1 MLRTPPQLTVVALP
15 GTGSDADFAARAFGP
30 AAAARGWRFEA
41 VEPDPEAVI
50 ASCTAALDTA
60 ARRGPVLAA
69 GISLGAAIALDW
81 AAGHRDMTVGVIT
94 ALPAW
99 TGAETATCPAALSAS
114 ATAGQLRA
122 DGLETVIARMRA
134 SSPAW
139 LAEAL
144 TQSWR
149 GQWPHLPRALDEAA
163 AYAWPTVERLAGCAV
178 PVAVVGA
185 SDDPV
190 HPIAV
195 AEQWAATL
203 PSARLHRITLAELG
217 ADPSILG
224 HTGITELDLLAA
236 DPVAPDIDP
245 ADSRTVSPR
254 PAAVAEIRRG

>member
-1 MLRTPPQLTVVALP
+1 MLRSPSQVTVVALP

-30 AAAARGWRFEA
+30 AAAAHGLAFQA
-41 VEPDPEAVI
+41 VEPDPQAVI
-50 ASCTAALDTA
+50 ASCTAALGA
-60 ARRGPVLAA
+60 AAARGPVLAA

-81 AAGHRDMTVGVIT
+81 AAGQPTAVVGVIT

-99 TGAETATCPAALSAS
+99 TGAETAACPAALSAS
-114 ATAGQLRA
+114 VTAEQLRA
-122 DGLETVIARMRA
+122 DGLDAVIERMRA

-139 LAEAL
+139 LADAL

-163 AYAWPTVERLAGCAV
+163 AYAWPTLERLADTRV

-185 SDDPV
+185 SDDPI

-203 PSARLHRITLAELG
+203 PQARLRRVTLDELG
-217 ADPSILG
+217 ADPAVLG
-224 HTGITELDLLAA
+224 HAGFAELDAIGRFGAHSAGQL
-236 DPVAPDIDP
+236 I
-245 ADSRTVSPR
+245 SR
-254 PAAVAEIRRG
+254 AHG

>member
-1 MLRTPPQLTVVALP
+1 MLRTPPQVTVVALP

-30 AAAARGWRFEA
+30 AAAAHGLAFQA
-41 VEPDPEAVI
+41 VEPDPKAVI
-50 ASCTAALDTA
+50 ASCTAALDA
-60 ARRGPVLAA
+60 AAARGPVLAA

-81 AAGHRDMTVGVIT
+81 AAGRRTAVVGVIT

-99 TGAETATCPAALSAS
+99 TGAETASSPAALSAS
-114 ATAGQLRA
+114 VTAEQLRA
-122 DGLETVIARMRA
+122 DGLDAVIERMRT
-134 SSPAW
+134 SSPGW
-139 LAEAL
+139 LADAL

-163 AYAWPTVERLAGCAV
+163 AYAWPTVEQLADSAV

-203 PSARLHRITLAELG
+203 PQARLHRVTLAELG
-217 ADPSILG
+217 ADPAVLG
-224 HTGITELDLLAA
+224 HAGFSGLAA
-236 DPVAPDIDP
+236 LQV
-245 ADSRTVSPR
+245 DSSTAR
-254 PAAVAEIRRG
+254 A

>member
-1 MLRTPPQLTVVALP
+1 MLRTPPQVTVVALP

-30 AAAARGWRFEA
+30 AAAAHGLAFQA
-41 VEPDPEAVI
+41 VEPDPQAVI
-50 ASCTAALDTA
+50 ASCTAALDA
-60 ARRGPVLAA
+60 AAARGPVLAA

-81 AAGHRDMTVGVIT
+81 AAERPAAVVGVIT

-99 TGAETATCPAALSAS
+99 TGPETAACPAALSAS
-114 ATAGQLRA
+114 VTAEQLRA
-122 DGLETVIARMRA
+122 DGLEAVLARMRA

-139 LAEAL
+139 LADAL

-163 AYAWPTVERLAGCAV
+163 AYAWPTLAQLAGTRV

-195 AEQWAATL
+195 AEEWAATL
-203 PSARLHRITLAELG
+203 PHAGLRRVTLGALG
-217 ADPSILG
+217 ADPAVLG
-224 HTGITELDLLAA
+224 HAGFTELAA
-236 DPVAPDIDP
+236 LQDDSARALPAP
-245 ADSRTVSPR
+245 R
-254 PAAVAEIRRG
+254 

>member
-1 MLRTPPQLTVVALP
+1 MVALP

-30 AAAARGWRFEA
+30 AAAAHGLAFQA
-41 VEPDPEAVI
+41 VEPDPKAVI
-50 ASCTAALDTA
+50 ASCTAALDA
-60 ARRGPVLAA
+60 AAARGPVLAA

-81 AAGHRDMTVGVIT
+81 AAGRRTAVVGVIT

-99 TGAETATCPAALSAS
+99 TGAETASCPAALSAS
-114 ATAGQLRA
+114 VTAEQLRA
-122 DGLETVIARMRA
+122 DGLDAVIERMRT
-134 SSPAW
+134 SSPGW
-139 LAEAL
+139 LADAL

-163 AYAWPTVERLAGCAV
+163 AYAWPTVEQLADSAV

-203 PSARLHRITLAELG
+203 PQARLHRVTLAELG
-217 ADPSILG
+217 ADPAVLG
-224 HTGITELDLLAA
+224 HAGFSGLAA
-236 DPVAPDIDP
+236 LQV
-245 ADSRTVSPR
+245 DSST
-254 PAAVAEIRRG
+254 ALA